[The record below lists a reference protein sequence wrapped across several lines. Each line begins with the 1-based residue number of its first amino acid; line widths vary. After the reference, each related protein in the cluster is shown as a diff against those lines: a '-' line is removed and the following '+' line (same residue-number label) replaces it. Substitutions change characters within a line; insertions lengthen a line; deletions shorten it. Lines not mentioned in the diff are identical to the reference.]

1 MNRTTLVV
9 LAVAC
14 LVLMV
19 TAGVPMAQPAPQPPT
34 QKQTATVQ
42 SRTNKEI
49 VLEVFDEV
57 IGKGHI
63 DALNR
68 LLSEDYI
75 QHDPL
80 LETGRAALIK
90 FLQESDTFSKPT
102 QGGVRRILEDG
113 DFVAVHSD
121 YPMGDT
127 KLAWFDLFR
136 LEQGV
141 IVEHWDVMQE
151 QPEKVAS
158 GRTMLDG
165 PTEITDRDKT
175 QANKQLVKA
184 FFDTVLIGGQV
195 DKAANF
201 FDQDRYLQHAPNFP
215 DGLSSFLETL
225 KKLQAQGTPLTIKT
239 LHRVVGEGN
248 FVLTQSEGEFG
259 GKPSAIYELF
269 RVENGKIAEH
279 WDVIQ
284 EIPAES
290 KNTNGMF

>member
-1 MNRTTLVV
+1 MNRKTLII
-9 LAVAC
+9 LAVVC
-14 LVLMV
+14 LVLIV
-19 TAGVPMAQPAPQPPT
+19 ITGVPMAQPPPQPST
-34 QKQTATVQ
+34 QKHIETTK
-42 SRTNKEI
+42 SRTNKA
-49 VLEVFDEV
+49 VVMEVFDEV
-57 IGKGHI
+57 IGKGNI

-80 LETGRAALIK
+80 LETGRAALIR
-90 FLQESDTFSKPT
+90 FLKESDTFSKPT
-102 QGGVRRILEDG
+102 QGGVVRIIEDG

-136 LEQGV
+136 LEKGV
-141 IVEHWDVMQE
+141 IVEHWDVVQE

-201 FDQDRYLQHAPNFP
+201 FDKDTYLQHAPSFP
-215 DGLSSFLETL
+215 DGLSSFLETMN
-225 KKLQAQGTPLTIKT
+225 KLQAQGTPLTIKI
-239 LHRVVGEGN
+239 LHRMVGEGN
-248 FVLTQSEGEFG
+248 FVLTQSEGAFG

-284 EIPAES
+284 EIPTDS

>member
-1 MNRTTLVV
+1 MNRKTLVV
-9 LAVAC
+9 LAIAC
-14 LVLMV
+14 LVLIV
-19 TAGVPMAQPAPQPPT
+19 IASVPMAQPAPQPPT
-34 QKQTATVQ
+34 QKQTETVK
-42 SRTNKEI
+42 SRTNKAV
-49 VLEVFDEV
+49 VLELFDEV
-57 IGKGHI
+57 IGKGNI

-80 LETGRAALIK
+80 VETGRAALIK
-90 FLQESDTFSKPT
+90 FLKESDTFSQPT
-102 QGGVRRILEDG
+102 QGGVLRIIEDG

-136 LEQGV
+136 LEKGV
-141 IVEHWDVMQE
+141 IVEHWDVVQE

-158 GRTMLDG
+158 GRTMVDG

-184 FFDTVLIGGQV
+184 FLDTVLIGGQV

-201 FDQDRYLQHAPNFP
+201 FDKDKYLQHDSNFP
-215 DGLSSFLETL
+215 DGLSSFLETM
-225 KKLQAQGTPLTIKT
+225 KKLKAQGTPLTIKT

-248 FVLTQSEGEFG
+248 FVLTQSEGESG
-259 GKPSAIYELF
+259 GKPSAIYDLF
-269 RVENGKIAEH
+269 RVEHGKIAEH

>member
-1 MNRTTLVV
+1 MHRKTLVV
-9 LAVAC
+9 LAMAY
-14 LVLMV
+14 LVLLAM
-19 TAGVPMAQPAPQPPT
+19 ASGPMAQPASQPPT
-34 QKQTATVQ
+34 QKQTGTVP
-42 SRTNKEI
+42 SRTNKAV
-49 VLEVFDEV
+49 VLELFDDV
-57 IGKGHI
+57 IGKGNI

-80 LETGRAALIK
+80 LETGRAPLIK
-90 FLQESDTFSKPT
+90 FLQESGAFSQPT
-102 QGGVRRILEDG
+102 QGGVRRIIEDG

-151 QPEKVAS
+151 QPEKTAS
-158 GRTMLDG
+158 GRTMVDG
-165 PTEITDRDKT
+165 PTAITDREKT
-175 QANKQLVKA
+175 QANKQLVKT

-195 DKAANF
+195 DKAAQF
-201 FDQDRYLQHAPNFP
+201 FDKDTYLQHNPNFP
-215 DGLSSFLETL
+215 DGLASFLETL
-225 KKLQAQGTPLTIKT
+225 HKLKAQGTPLTIKT

-248 FVLTQSEGEFG
+248 FVLTQSEGEFA
-259 GKPSAIYELF
+259 GKPSAIYDLF
-269 RVENGKIAEH
+269 RVEHGKIVEH

>member
-1 MNRTTLVV
+1 MNRKTLII
-9 LAVAC
+9 LAVVC
-14 LVLMV
+14 IVLIV
-19 TAGVPMAQPAPQPPT
+19 IASVPMAQPAPQPST
-34 QKQTATVQ
+34 QKHVETAT
-42 SRTNKEI
+42 SRTNKA
-49 VLEVFDEV
+49 VVMEVFDEV
-57 IGKGHI
+57 VGKGNI

-80 LETGRAALIK
+80 LETGRTALIQ
-90 FLQESDTFSKPT
+90 FLKESDTFSKPT
-102 QGGVRRILEDG
+102 QGGVVRIIEDG
-113 DFVAVHSD
+113 DLVAVHSD

-136 LEQGV
+136 LEKGV
-141 IVEHWDVMQE
+141 IVEHWDVVQE

-175 QANKQLVKA
+175 RANKQLVKA

-201 FDQDRYLQHAPNFP
+201 FDKDTYLQHAPNFP
-215 DGLSSFLETL
+215 DGLSSFLATMN
-225 KKLQAQGTPLTIKT
+225 KLRAEGTPFTIKI

-269 RVENGKIAEH
+269 RVENGKSAEH

-284 EIPAES
+284 EIPTES
-290 KNTNGMF
+290 KNTNGMV

>member
-1 MNRTTLVV
+1 MNRKTLVV
-9 LAVAC
+9 LAVVC
-14 LVLMV
+14 LVLIAM
-19 TAGVPMAQPAPQPPT
+19 AGVPMAQPAPQPPT
-34 QKQTATVQ
+34 QKHTEAVK
-42 SRTNKEI
+42 SRTNKEVVI
-49 VLEVFDEV
+49 EVFDEV
-57 IGKGHI
+57 IGKGNI

-80 LETGRAALIK
+80 LETGRAPLIQ
-90 FLQESDTFSKPT
+90 FLKESDTFSKPT
-102 QGGVRRILEDG
+102 QGGVLRIIEDG

-136 LEQGV
+136 LEKGV
-141 IVEHWDVMQE
+141 IVEHWDVVQE

-165 PTEITDRDKT
+165 PTDITDRDKT
-175 QANKQLVKA
+175 RANKQLLKA
-184 FFDTVLIGGQV
+184 FFDTVLIAGQV

-201 FDQDRYLQHAPNFP
+201 FAKDTYLQHDPNFP
-215 DGLSSFLETL
+215 DGLSSFLETM

-259 GKPSAIYELF
+259 GKPSAIYDLF